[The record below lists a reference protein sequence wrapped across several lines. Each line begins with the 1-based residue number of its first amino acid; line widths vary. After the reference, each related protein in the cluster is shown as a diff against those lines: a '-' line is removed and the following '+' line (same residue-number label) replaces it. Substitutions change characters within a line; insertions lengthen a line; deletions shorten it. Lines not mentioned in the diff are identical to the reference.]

1 MVKKRRGLGDLGVDV
16 LLSAAS
22 TSRGELEASSED
34 TMKPLPVESILRGK
48 YQPRLHIHHEA
59 LQELAESIRAHGLVQ
74 PVVVRPVAGGFE
86 LIAGERRWRAAKLAG
101 VVHIPAIIKSV
112 PDQAAAAM
120 CLIENIQREDLN
132 PLEEAGALQRLIE
145 EFGLT
150 HQEIAQA
157 IGRSRAAVSNLL
169 RLLELGEETKKFLEA
184 GELEMG
190 HARALLALAGPQQAD
205 AARYVVAKSLS
216 VRETE
221 RYVKVCLDAR
231 PKGNGGPKDPNVIQL
246 ERSLSDTLGT
256 KVDVRH
262 TTKGR
267 GRLVIQYNSLEELDG
282 ILSHIK

>member
-16 LLSAAS
+16 LLSTAS
-22 TSRGELEASSED
+22 NPRGEAEASSED
-34 TMKPLPVESILRGK
+34 TMKQLPVESIHRGK

-74 PVVVRPVAGGFE
+74 PVVVRPVADGYE
-86 LIAGERRWRAAKLAG
+86 LIAGERRWRAAQVAG
-101 VVHIPAIIKSV
+101 VVHIPAVIKAV
-112 PDQAAAAM
+112 PDAAAAAM
-120 CLIENIQREDLN
+120 GLIENIQREDLN
-132 PLEEAGALQRLIE
+132 PLEEAGALQRLID

-221 RYVKVCLDAR
+221 RYVKACLDAR
-231 PKGNGGPKDPNVIQL
+231 PKVNGGPKDPNVIQL